1 MFVIV
6 KNAAPNDPAES
17 TARTGKFRYA
27 VLGDSAASSY
37 TGKFLGIKEV
47 YADTELPLAEKDCE
61 RMNRANPCGKYAVCK
76 VGTSKSFMQHRSRVR
91 IM

>member
-17 TARTGKFRYA
+17 TTRTGNFRHA
-27 VLGDSAASSY
+27 TLEDSVASTY
-37 TGKFLGIKEV
+37 IGKFMHIKET

-61 RMNRANPCGKYAVCK
+61 RMNRANPCGRYAVCK
-76 VGTSKSFMQHRSRVR
+76 VGTLKSSVFNDAV
-91 IM
+91 